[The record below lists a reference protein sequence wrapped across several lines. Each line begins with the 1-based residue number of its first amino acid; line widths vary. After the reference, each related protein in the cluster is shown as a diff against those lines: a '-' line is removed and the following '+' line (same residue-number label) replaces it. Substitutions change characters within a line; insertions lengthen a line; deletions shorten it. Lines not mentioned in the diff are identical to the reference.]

1 MAKLIF
7 TVGEFA
13 ADVKGSGVRAKETLW
28 RFPEPE
34 SLGVWTSGF
43 YVNKHI
49 MGFHRHNALKTMF
62 TDSRIE
68 KVQYVLNKET
78 LSSVKS

>member
-1 MAKLIF
+1 MKIPAYDL
-7 TVGEFA
+7 
-13 ADVKGSGVRAKETLW
+13 
-28 RFPEPE
+28 
-34 SLGVWTSGF
+34 TSGYIF
-43 YVNKHI
+43 RRTEQSLRHI
-49 MGFHRHNALKTMF
+49 CTQEYSSILYNSQDTEVTQVF